1 MTKSSPWP
9 KMLAPLGI
17 ALAVALLAA
26 AGSVWWSGSGTTT
39 VSDGGLGELIATTQA
54 ARAESTAAVQG
65 DAASFD
71 SLASNRAAITRLRGA
86 VAANEAAS
94 ADARRLAS
102 DSALWQRIESN
113 LDAVLESRA
122 RLTELETALAE
133 IQELA
138 PQLLVAA
145 GNVASA
151 LPPADFTANQPYL
164 SRFELTVESL
174 QQYARALGPAVGVAD
189 TVRRLEDAEQ
199 YIGQFVRGLR
209 GEDGTLG
216 VRAVQDESARAGLE
230 SIVNLHEQAREA
242 VAAIGSGGE
251 ALMVALTAIR
261 EFDRAAAELL
271 TRYRNTDVSIAAVA
285 DGGVTTRLP
294 LLLVF
299 AALVIAGL
307 MGFVYHR
314 ARDFR
319 QAAEQ
324 QAEQNERNQQAIL
337 RLLDELSSLADGDLT
352 VQATVTEDITGAIAD
367 SINYAIEALR
377 ELVATINDSSIL
389 VDAASK
395 QTEGTARHLVR
406 SAETQAKQAAAAS
419 ESMAR
424 MAISIEEV
432 SGNAERCSD
441 VARHAVEISHKGGEA
456 VRRTIAGMNTIRET
470 IQDTS
475 KRIKRLGES
484 SQEIGN
490 IVELIEEIAEQ
501 TNILALNASIEASR
515 AGEASRGFAVVA
527 DEVQKLAERSAGA
540 TKKIEVLVST
550 IQSDT
555 NEAVMS
561 MERSTTD
568 VVGGAL
574 LAENAGAALEEI
586 EQVSHQIASLVQNIS
601 GSSKEQTSVAGAI
614 TKNMHVLRE
623 ITTKTTESTAAAS
636 SAISKL
642 AELASQLRRSVAGFT
657 LPNRG
662 GGTAV
667 LSAARVAASLERVEQ
682 KPAAAAE
689 PSPVP
694 PTSPAPPAP
703 SKAQNERRRQSG

>member
-1 MTKSSPWP
+1 
-9 KMLAPLGI
+9 
-17 ALAVALLAA
+17 V
-26 AGSVWWSGSGTTT
+26 
-39 VSDGGLGELIATTQA
+39 GEL
-54 ARAESTAAVQG
+54 
-65 DAASFD
+65 DA
-71 SLASNRAAITRLRGA
+71 
-86 VAANEAAS
+86 
-94 ADARRLAS
+94 
-102 DSALWQRIESN
+102 
-113 LDAVLESRA
+113 
-122 RLTELETALAE
+122 
-133 IQELA
+133 
-138 PQLLVAA
+138 
-145 GNVASA
+145 
-151 LPPADFTANQPYL
+151 
-164 SRFELTVESL
+164 
-174 QQYARALGPAVGVAD
+174 
-189 TVRRLEDAEQ
+189 
-199 YIGQFVRGLR
+199 
-209 GEDGTLG
+209 
-216 VRAVQDESARAGLE
+216 
-230 SIVNLHEQAREA
+230 
-242 VAAIGSGGE
+242 
-251 ALMVALTAIR
+251 
-261 EFDRAAAELL
+261 AAAELL
-271 TRYRNTDVSIAAVA
+271 TRYRASDVSIAPVGAGA
-285 DGGVTTRLP
+285 ATRLP

-299 AALVIAGL
+299 AALVIAAL
-307 MGFVYHR
+307 MMFVYYR
-314 ARDFR
+314 ARDYR
-319 QAAEQ
+319 RAAEL

-367 SINYAIEALR
+367 SINYAIDALR
-377 ELVATINDSSIL
+377 DLVITINDSSIL

-395 QTEGTARHLVR
+395 QTEGTSRHLVR
-406 SAETQAKQAAAAS
+406 SAETQSKQAAAAS

-586 EQVSHQIASLVQNIS
+586 EQVSHQIASLVHNIS
-601 GSSKEQTSVAGAI
+601 SSSKEQTSVAGAI

-623 ITTKTTESTAAAS
+623 ISAKTTESTTATS

-642 AELASQLRRSVAGFT
+642 SELASQLRRSVSGFT
-657 LPNRG
+657 LPDQS
-662 GGTAV
+662 GGTGV
-667 LSAARVAASLERVEQ
+667 LSAARVAASLERAE
-682 KPAAAAE
+682 KLPLPTAPATG
-689 PSPVP
+689 PSV
-694 PTSPAPPAP
+694 
-703 SKAQNERRRQSG
+703 ERRRLSG